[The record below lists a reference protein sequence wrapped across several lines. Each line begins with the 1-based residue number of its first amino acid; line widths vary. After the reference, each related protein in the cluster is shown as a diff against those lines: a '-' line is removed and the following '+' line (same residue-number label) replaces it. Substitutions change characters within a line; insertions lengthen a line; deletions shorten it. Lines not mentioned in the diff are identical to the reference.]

1 MEIVKATAHRL
12 RRAGLAGLLAA
23 LAAVPLLA
31 DDIRLFQ
38 LTNILI
44 YAIALLGLN
53 LLVGYNGQISLGHG
67 AFYAI
72 GAYAAAALVAH
83 AGVPHWAAVPLAG
96 IAAFLCGLLLGWPIM
111 RLDRMHLAMATFAL
125 GAVLPNLAKHRAVE
139 RWTGGSQG
147 LGLDALEAPFGLAL
161 SFDQW
166 LYLYTLGLLA
176 VLLLLAANLVRG
188 RIGRAVIAIRDYPIA
203 AQAMGINAPH
213 YKLMVFGISALYV
226 GLAGALAAIS
236 IKYVAPGLFGTFL
249 SFAFLIGIAIGGIGT
264 LMGAIYGAFFLQL
277 IMLAVGHTAQSLQTV
292 PLYVIYGVALLLT
305 LRFAPQGIAG
315 LFDRRGR

>member
-1 MEIVKATAHRL
+1 MRW
-12 RRAGLAGLLAA
+12 RAGLVVLLTLLAA
-23 LAAVPLLA
+23 APLLA

-38 LTNILI
+38 LTNVLI

-53 LLVGYNGQISLGHG
+53 ILVGYNGQISLGHG

-72 GAYAAAALVAH
+72 GAYVAAALVAH
-83 AGVPHWAAVPLAG
+83 AGAPHWAAVPLAG
-96 IAAFLCGLLLGWPIM
+96 VAAFLCGLLLGWPILS
-111 RLDRMHLAMATFAL
+111 LDRMHLAVATFAL
-125 GAVLPNLAKHRAVE
+125 GAVLPSLAKHHAVE

-147 LGLDALEAPFGLAL
+147 LGLEALEAPFGLAL

-166 LYLYTLGLLA
+166 LYLYTLAMLA
-176 VLLLLAANLVRG
+176 VLLLLARNLLRG
-188 RIGRAVIAIRDYPIA
+188 RIGRAVIAIRDHPLGA
-203 AQAMGINAPH
+203 EAMGINAPR
-213 YKLMVFGISALYV
+213 YKLMIFGISALYA
-226 GLAGALAAIS
+226 GLGGALAAIS

-264 LMGAIYGAFFLQL
+264 LMGAVYGAFFLQL

-305 LRFAPQGIAG
+305 LHLAPHGIAG
-315 LFDRRGR
+315 LLKRAARSRVPESGS

>member
-1 MEIVKATAHRL
+1 M
-12 RRAGLAGLLAA
+12 
-23 LAAVPLLA
+23 PLLA

-188 RIGRAVIAIRDYPIA
+188 RIGRAVMAIRDYPIA
-203 AQAMGINAPH
+203 AQAMGINAPY
-213 YKLMVFGISALYV
+213 YKLMVFGISALYA
-226 GLAGALAAIS
+226 GLGGALAAIS

-277 IMLAVGHTAQSLQTV
+277 IMLGVGHTAQSLQTV
-292 PLYVIYGVALLLT
+292 PLYVIYGVALT
-305 LRFAPQGIAG
+305 LVDLAPAVATILVVVTVIPDA
-315 LFDRRGR
+315 R

>member
-1 MEIVKATAHRL
+1 MS
-12 RRAGLAGLLAA
+12 RRAAYAVLLAA
-23 LAAVPLLA
+23 AAVVPLLLA

-53 LLVGYNGQISLGHG
+53 ILVGYNGQISLGHG

-83 AGVPHWAAVPLAG
+83 AGVPHWAAVPMAGAVALA
-96 IAAFLCGLLLGWPIM
+96 FGLLLGWPIQS
-111 RLDRMHLAMATFAL
+111 LDKMHLAMATFAL
-125 GAVLPNLAKHRAVE
+125 GAVLPSLAKHPALE

-147 LGLDALEAPFGLAL
+147 LGLDALETPFGLAL

-166 LYLYTLGLLA
+166 LYLYTLGILA
-176 VLLLLAANLVRG
+176 ALLLLASNLLRG
-188 RIGRAVIAIRDYPIA
+188 RIGRAVIAIRDHPLA
-203 AQAMGINAPH
+203 AEAMGIDAPFH
-213 YKLMVFGISALYV
+213 KLMIFGISAMYAGV
-226 GLAGALAAIS
+226 GGALAAIS

-249 SFAFLIGIAIGGIGT
+249 SFAFLIGIAIGGIGA
-264 LMGAIYGAFFLQL
+264 LVGAIYGAFFLQL
-277 IMLAVGHTAQSLQTV
+277 IMLAVGHTAQSLQAV

-305 LRFAPQGIAG
+305 LHFAPHGIAG
-315 LFDRRGR
+315 LLARAGRARVPECRP

>member
-1 MEIVKATAHRL
+1 M
-12 RRAGLAGLLAA
+12 RRRTGLAVLLAV
-23 LAAVPLLA
+23 LATSPLLA

-38 LTNILI
+38 LTNVLI

-53 LLVGYNGQISLGHG
+53 ILVGYNGQISLGHG

-72 GAYAAAALVAH
+72 GAYVAAALVAH

-96 IAAFLCGLLLGWPIM
+96 IAAFACGLLLGWPILS
-111 RLDRMHLAMATFAL
+111 LDKMHLAMATFAL
-125 GAVLPNLAKHRAVE
+125 GAVLPNLAKHPVVE

-147 LGLDALEAPFGLAL
+147 LGLDALRTPFGLAL

-166 LYLYTLGLLA
+166 LYLYTLGALA
-176 VLLLLAANLVRG
+176 ALLLLARNLLRG
-188 RIGRAVIAIRDYPIA
+188 RIGRAVVAIRDHPLA
-203 AQAMGINAPH
+203 AEAMGIDAPR
-213 YKLMVFGISALYV
+213 YKLMVFGISAMYA
-226 GLAGALAAIS
+226 GIGGALAAIS

-277 IMLAVGHTAQSLQTV
+277 IMLAVGQSAQSLQVV
-292 PLYVIYGVALLLT
+292 PLYVIYGVALLAT
-305 LRFAPQGIAG
+305 LHLAPRGIAG
-315 LFDRRGR
+315 LLDRARGARVPEWRP